1 MLIFLDKF
9 ESVIVLDLL
18 FPITTKVLLLALSE
32 YSSSKFLFKNYSKIY
47 VEWRKEIW
55 FNFIFWFSSI
65 WRFWQL
71 MKFYELFL
79 INSSVKWLNRLNHNL
94 RFGGGLNVDILL

>member
-47 VEWRKEIW
+47 VE
-55 FNFIFWFSSI
+55 
-65 WRFWQL
+65 
-71 MKFYELFL
+71 
-79 INSSVKWLNRLNHNL
+79 
-94 RFGGGLNVDILL
+94 